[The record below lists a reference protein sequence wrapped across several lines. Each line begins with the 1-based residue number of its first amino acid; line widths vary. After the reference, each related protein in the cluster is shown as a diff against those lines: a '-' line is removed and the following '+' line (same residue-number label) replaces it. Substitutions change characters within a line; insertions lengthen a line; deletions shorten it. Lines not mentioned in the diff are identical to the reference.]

1 MKLTSKEMLI
11 AHINT
16 LSEQDCA
23 NIYFILTDKQREED
37 YVWLDDS
44 GSIVDTDCTIDNPR
58 LIKLTPSQMGRLIHR
73 FGVDKFKACVKI
85 LIANNIKNNFL
96 PEYSSYRAMVGWVE
110 KEYNRLNRWGE
121 LNCLG
126 YTESVPPF
134 SLVDTKEQAI
144 NWIKL
149 VPTKYRYTDPY
160 VFYLRNK
167 FNIEE
172 GV

>member
-1 MKLTSKEMLI
+1 MRLTSKEMLI

-23 NIYFILTDKQREED
+23 NIYFILTDKQRGED
-37 YVWLDDS
+37 YVWLNDS
-44 GSIVDTDCTIDNPR
+44 GDIVDDGDSSSSG
-58 LIKLTPSQMGRLIHR
+58 LIKLTPTQMGRLISK

-121 LNCLG
+121 LNCSG

>member
-1 MKLTSKEMLI
+1 MRLTSKEMLI
-11 AHINT
+11 AYINT

-37 YVWLDDS
+37 YVWLNDSGDIVDDDDS
-44 GSIVDTDCTIDNPR
+44 SNSR

-73 FGVDKFKACVKI
+73 FGVDKFKSCVKI

>member
-1 MKLTSKEMLI
+1 MKLTSKEMLL

-37 YVWLDDS
+37 YVWLNDSGDIVDDDDS
-44 GSIVDTDCTIDNPR
+44 NNSG
-58 LIKLTPSQMGRLIHR
+58 LIKLTPTQMGRLIHR

-167 FNIEE
+167 FNVEE